1 MLRGLADVES
11 QRLNWHRALQYY
23 ERIRQMHP
31 EDEEVAL
38 SIVDLHYQLGQ
49 PREAVRALDD
59 TIREILRQGRGDRV
73 TEILEEQVERHP
85 QEAPLRQRLAEVYR
99 QQGRIQEAIAQLD
112 ALGELQL
119 DAGRIEDA
127 IVTIQR
133 IIDLNPP
140 DVDGYH
146 QLLAQLQSGGYQP

>member
-1 MLRGLADVES
+1 IIPVRPGLADVES

-73 TEILEEQVERHP
+73 TEILEEQVGRHP
-85 QEAPLRQRLAEVYR
+85 QEAPLRRRLAAGYR
-99 QQGRIQEAIAQLD
+99 PQGRLQAAVPRL
-112 ALGELQL
+112 AAPAEL
-119 DAGRIEDA
+119 RPE
-127 IVTIQR
+127 
-133 IIDLNPP
+133 
-140 DVDGYH
+140 
-146 QLLAQLQSGGYQP
+146 